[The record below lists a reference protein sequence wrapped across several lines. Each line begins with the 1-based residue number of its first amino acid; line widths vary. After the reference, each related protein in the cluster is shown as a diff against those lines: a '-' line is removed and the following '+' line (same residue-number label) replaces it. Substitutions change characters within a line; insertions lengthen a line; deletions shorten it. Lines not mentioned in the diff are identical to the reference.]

1 MLLSAACAAR
11 GEVGFPFI
19 RIDLDDTDAWEG
31 GLKNLRF
38 VADQRYALQKMIPT
52 PGFDPDF
59 RPAEKGLDTLCI
71 SGSAQFSVPQ
81 FRNLAATLREF
92 AGDRTVYIF
101 DLRQESHFFVNGGI
115 PLSVYGVHNWAN
127 AGMTHEEVEEDE
139 SERVSAMAG
148 SIVRAYTRK
157 DDTPIDEMVINVE
170 SAMTEKELVESEGF
184 VYCRL
189 PITDHMWPAAE
200 EIDAFVSFVKGI
212 DPDRVWLHFHCM
224 AGRGRTGVLMV
235 IYDMM
240 RNPDVPMQDIAIRQA
255 MMGSGYALYT
265 TEDTDSYKTP
275 LYAEKARMTPL
286 FYEYV
291 QQNCESG
298 YEGPLERMAEAAR
311 RTGRAR
317 RTVSSG
323 VIL

>member
-81 FRNLAATLREF
+81 FRNLAATLREY

-139 SERVSAMAG
+139 PAQQEPE
-148 SIVRAYTRK
+148 
-157 DDTPIDEMVINVE
+157 TPEQPEGEN
-170 SAMTEKELVESEGF
+170 TEEGSEGA
-184 VYCRL
+184 
-189 PITDHMWPAAE
+189 TAE
-200 EIDAFVSFVKGI
+200 NGGDG
-212 DPDRVWLHFHCM
+212 
-224 AGRGRTGVLMV
+224 G
-235 IYDMM
+235 
-240 RNPDVPMQDIAIRQA
+240 N
-255 MMGSGYALYT
+255 GSDGG
-265 TEDTDSYKTP
+265 
-275 LYAEKARMTPL
+275 
-286 FYEYV
+286 
-291 QQNCESG
+291 NNG
-298 YEGPLERMAEAAR
+298 G
-311 RTGRAR
+311 
-317 RTVSSG
+317 SSG
-323 VIL
+323 KKTVTRTIERTEERTITRDLTFMPEN